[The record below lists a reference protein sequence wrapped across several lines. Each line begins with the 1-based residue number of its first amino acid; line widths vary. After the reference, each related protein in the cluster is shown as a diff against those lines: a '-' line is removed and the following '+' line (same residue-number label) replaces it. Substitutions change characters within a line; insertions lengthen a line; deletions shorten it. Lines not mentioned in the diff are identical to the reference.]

1 MSNQTQTPTKKSPPV
16 YRLCFSAKN
25 GTDRN
30 GQPTLAYPVEIGAVF
45 ERRERDKGLI
55 AKFSI
60 IPTELKDGV
69 LFLMPA
75 DAERR
80 AETDLFEPETATV
93 EAGQ

>member
-55 AKFSI
+55 AKFTI

-75 DAERR
+75 DTDRR
-80 AETDLFEPETATV
+80 QESDLFEAGVETA

>member
-30 GQPTLAYPVEIGAVF
+30 GLPTLAYPVEIGAVF
-45 ERRERDKGLI
+45 ERRERGKGLI

-75 DAERR
+75 DADRR
-80 AETDLFEPETATV
+80 QESDLFEADSEIV

>member
-1 MSNQTQTPTKKSPPV
+1 MSNQTQTTTKKSPPV

-30 GQPTLAYPVEIGAVF
+30 GQQTLAYPVEIGAVF

-75 DAERR
+75 ETDRR
-80 AETDLFEPETATV
+80 EENDLFEADTQTA